1 MARYSGVV
9 KEITPATADDNWA
22 LDAAT
27 AGDYAKILEVHWGGF
42 VTTSTAMTTR
52 VTRPTTGGITP
63 TIQAAAVLSPFS
75 VTNKVEFVTGPA
87 GWVTEPVLAATEDD
101 LFTESWNAH
110 GGVVRWLAAP
120 GEEFIVTN
128 GLLQEGI
135 SCRNLNGVAAS
146 TYGTIWEED

>member
-9 KEITPATADDNWA
+9 KEITPVTTDDNWA

-27 AGDYAKILEVHWGGF
+27 AGDLAKILEVHWGGF

-52 VTRPTTGGITP
+52 VTRPTTAGTVPVAGT
-63 TIQAAAVLSPFS
+63 AAVLSPFH
-75 VTNKVEFVTGPA
+75 TAANKVEFVTGWTA
-87 GWVTEPVLAATEDD
+87 QPVLAADEAD

-120 GEEFIVTN
+120 GEEFIVTF
-128 GLLQEGI
+128 GLLFEGI